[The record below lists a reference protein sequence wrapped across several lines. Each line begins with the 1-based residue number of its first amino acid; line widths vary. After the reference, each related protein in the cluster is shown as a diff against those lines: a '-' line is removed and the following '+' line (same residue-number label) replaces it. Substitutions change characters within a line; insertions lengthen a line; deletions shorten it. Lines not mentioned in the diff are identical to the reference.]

1 MIPILYEKN
10 ETAFTSNGLGR
21 LTDCI
26 SCIVTEERN
35 GRYECS
41 FEYPINGNHFDDIQI
56 GRVIACT
63 HDDYGDIQ
71 PFDIY
76 AKSEPLNG
84 VVTFNAHHIS
94 YRLNE
99 ITVKPFTAGT
109 VALAL
114 QDIKSYSVTTN
125 PFTFWTD
132 RSASA
137 QFVNDVPR
145 KARNMLGG
153 EENSILDVF
162 GTGEYEFD
170 KFTVRFYAHRGQD
183 TNISIRY
190 GKNLTSFTNEY
201 DTQDVYTA
209 VVPYWKGQ
217 NDQSE
222 DVLITLSEWF
232 ILSGHTVDSGR
243 VVCVPMDLSTEFDTP
258 PTQAEL
264 RTRAQSR
271 LSASDGWNPNQTVK
285 INFVQLWQT
294 EEYKEYAPLQRVRLC
309 DTVGIFVPMYNMSLR
324 AKVISVVYNVLLDR
338 YNSMT
343 LGDKPTTYAHVVEKQ
358 YDSKVAGIQEGFS
371 AINASINSLTQD
383 VNTKTSIFYG
393 SPSGTYS
400 NVKTGD
406 YLVDSSTGSTYRW
419 SGSTWV
425 VQTDYQT
432 AIANATATI
441 QDDIEDAIEDATD
454 LILGGTGG
462 YVITTVNANGQPIEL
477 LITDNMDINQAQNVW
492 RWNQG
497 GFGHSSTG
505 YNGTYTTA
513 ITQDGHIV
521 ADFIDVGTLTANII
535 KAGVLT
541 SVTNQTYFDL
551 DNNLL
556 VIAQDGPKTGTD
568 YNNSGRTV
576 NINTEIKS
584 TLGSI
589 EYYTKSSPTS
599 SRVKHTGIGY
609 SINSKGT
616 DTDDSI
622 LILPYRDSYAR
633 GSYQGSGDTK
643 FRSKGAIIS
652 TYEEFNIIA
661 GADSYSNGR
670 IGNLEFYH
678 NGAELSTMTASEYHA
693 IIFTGANSGGNNQI
707 TIRYSGTGGGDN
719 PLRITSA
726 VGSSASNATFKGY
739 LVCNGGK
746 SRLMQTDNYG
756 ERLLYC
762 YETPSALFGD
772 IGQGVTDENGV
783 CVVDINDIFNETVDT
798 NIEYNVFLQKEGQG
812 DVWIDKKMYNYFV
825 VKGTPNLKFSWELKA
840 RQKDIKLDYMEE
852 YNVFNDRF
860 NYTESEVYSA
870 LEVTESE
877 YENYVREQEG
887 ALSA

>member
-84 VVTFNAHHIS
+84 IVTFNAHHIS

-99 ITVKPFTAGT
+99 ITVKPFEAGT

-217 NDQSE
+217 NDQQQ
-222 DVLITLSEWF
+222 DVLVTLSEWY
-232 ILSGHTVDSGR
+232 ITSGHSVDSGR
-243 VVCVPMDLSTEFDTP
+243 MICVPLDLSSEFDGA
-258 PTQAEL
+258 PTQAQL
-264 RTRAQSR
+264 RAKAVSR
-271 LSASDGWNPNQTVK
+271 ISSSDAWNPNQTVK

-324 AKVISVVYNVLLDR
+324 AKVIAVTYNVLLDR
-338 YNSMT
+338 YDSMT
-343 LGDKPTTYAHVVEKQ
+343 LGDKPTTYAHVIEKQ
-358 YDSKVAGIQEGFS
+358 YDSKVAGIEEGFNS
-371 AINASINSLTQD
+371 INASINSLTQD
-383 VNTKTSIFYG
+383 VNTKTAIFYG

-406 YLVDSSTGSTYRW
+406 YLVDNSTGSTYRW
-419 SGSTWV
+419 SGSAWV

-441 QDDIEDAIEDATD
+441 QDDIDDAVENATD
-454 LILGGTGG
+454 LIRGGTGG
-462 YVITTVNANGQPIEL
+462 YIITTANANGQPIEL
-477 LITDNMDINQAQNVW
+477 LITDNLDINQAQDVW

-497 GFGHSSTG
+497 GLAHSSNG
-505 YNGTYTTA
+505 YNGPFNDVA
-513 ITQDGHIV
+513 ILQDGSIN
-521 ADFIDVGTLTANII
+521 ASLITTGQLTANLI
-535 KAGVLT
+535 KAGLIQ
-541 SVTNQTYFDL
+541 SVDGSVYFDL
-551 DNNLL
+551 DNNVL
-556 VIAQDGPKTGTD
+556 VCSQLSGKNMNLYLDGTYQSSYQKWQSYLDIQYYHQGSSGTATDDNHVYIRPGKAQGDSTSICSQGAVFIYQGQTQMLNPRSTGWDAGIAIDAYQDLYIPSSRASVHTKPYDGD
-568 YNNSGRTV
+568 FW
-576 NINTEIKS
+576 
-584 TLGSI
+584 LGS
-589 EYYTKSSPTS
+589 T
-599 SRVKHTGIGY
+599 
-609 SINSKGT
+609 
-616 DTDDSI
+616 
-622 LILPYRDSYAR
+622 
-633 GSYQGSGDTK
+633 
-643 FRSKGAIIS
+643 RSHV
-652 TYEEFNIIA
+652 F
-661 GADSYSNGR
+661 GADYGY
-670 IGNLEFYH
+670 L
-678 NGAELSTMTASEYHA
+678 ELSASKVYCVSD
-693 IIFTGANSGGNNQI
+693 FWV
-707 TIRYSGTGGGDN
+707 SGT
-719 PLRITSA
+719 
-726 VGSSASNATFKGY
+726 
-739 LVCNGGK
+739 K
-746 SRLMQTDNYG
+746 SRLCNTKNYG
-756 ERLLYC
+756 NRSLYS
-762 YETPSALFGD
+762 YETTSPMFGD
-772 IGQGVTDENGV
+772 IGECTLDETGI
-783 CVVDINDIFNETVDT
+783 CYVDIDDIFSETIDLKH
-798 NIEYNVFLQKEGQG
+798 EYQVFLQKEGQG
-812 DVWIDKKMYNYFV
+812 DCWVEEKTPAYFV
-825 VKGTPNLKFSWELKA
+825 VKGTPNLKVAWELKNKQLNYSSN
-840 RQKDIKLDYMEE
+840 RIDEDIQDEE
-852 YNVFNDRF
+852 YVLKYQDDFTYD
-860 NYTESEVYSA
+860 YAKEQEDILDETVSELYSA
-870 LEVTESE
+870 
-877 YENYVREQEG
+877 
-887 ALSA
+887 